1 MSIDLNAII
10 SFINNQNQRI
20 VNLEHNL
27 NKQYLHMNL
36 IKDKSQSFS
45 QYSQDLFVLSILNH
59 KKNGYFIDFGAT
71 DGIFLSNSYLLER
84 DYGWSGILAEPAKC
98 WHNSL
103 FLNRKS
109 HIDTRCVWT
118 ESNQLINFI
127 EADVAEL
134 STISD
139 FTSNDIHGSTR
150 ALNSN
155 SYSVKTVSLNDL
167 LYFYNAPSE
176 IDYLSIDTEGSEFLI
191 LENFNFNKYKIK
203 IITVEHNWTS
213 NRELIHKLLTGHN
226 YKRMHLDLT
235 DCDDWYV
242 LDSVA
247 G

>member
-27 NKQYLHMNL
+27 NKQNLHMNL

-191 LENFNFNKYKIK
+191 LEHFNFNKYKIK

>member
-1 MSIDLNAII
+1 MPNDLNAII

-27 NKQYLHMNL
+27 NKQILHMNL
-36 IKDKSQSFS
+36 IKNKSQSFS
-45 QYSQDLFVLSILNH
+45 QYSQDLFVLSTLNH

-71 DGIFLSNSYLLER
+71 DGIFLSNSFLLER

-98 WHNSL
+98 WHNTL
-103 FLNRKS
+103 FSNRKC

-118 ESNQLINFI
+118 ESNQIINFI
-127 EADVAEL
+127 ETEVAEL

-150 ALNSN
+150 ALKSK
-155 SYSVKTVSLNDL
+155 SYSVQTVSLNDL
-167 LYFYNAPSE
+167 LSFYNAPSE

-203 IITVEHNWTS
+203 IITIEHNWTS
-213 NRELIHKLLTGHN
+213 NRELIHKLLIGHN
-226 YKRMHLDLT
+226 YKRLHLDLT

-242 LDSVA
+242 LD
-247 G
+247 

>member
-27 NKQYLHMNL
+27 NKQNLHMNL

-150 ALNSN
+150 SLNSN

>member
-1 MSIDLNAII
+1 MPIDLNSII

-27 NKQYLHMNL
+27 NKQNLHMNL